1 MSPPSHLRHALLGA
15 ATAALA
21 LLPVQ
26 NATGG
31 PATLGAASAPVDQVT
46 VQAIL
51 DGPDLWIDRRRARV
65 KERAQAPEQLRTGA
79 SRAQL
84 GLRPAAAIRM
94 NRASQLRLGSRCFL
108 MERGQILTSGPV
120 TLCTRSVRLSVR
132 GTHVLVELDASGG
145 ATISVLEGQ
154 AELEALSTPGVM
166 PLQLRQGSRL
176 RLDAEGRV
184 LSTTSLNAADYRA
197 VLDGPLVDGFSTPLP
212 QQSLLQQALSQVA
225 PGLSLACAAQP
236 LPGLAAAV
244 NAARQQQGLPGL
256 APLPAPL
263 AERNCR
269 YLAPVLRR
277 MLAGGLCDH
286 DQGRWQALVEE
297 HGTDSPLSPMSELLL
312 CPGARPASA
321 ADVVRLWLQSPLH
334 RDLLLHRPRATA
346 IDCVEMTV
354 ANRTAAICTTW
365 RGSGMTRI

>member
-1 MSPPSHLRHALLGA
+1 MSPPSRLRHALLGA

-21 LLPVQ
+21 LLPLQ
-26 NATGG
+26 NARGG
-31 PATLGAASAPVDQVT
+31 PATQGATSATVDQVT

-84 GLRPAAAIRM
+84 GLRTAAAIRM
-94 NRASQLRLGSRCFL
+94 NRVSQLRLGSRCFL

-154 AELEALSTPGVM
+154 AELESLSTPGVM
-166 PLQLRQGSRL
+166 PVQLRQGSRL
-176 RLDAEGRV
+176 RLDADGRV

-197 VLDGPLVDGFSTPLP
+197 FLEGPLVDGFSTPLP
-212 QQSLLQQALSQVA
+212 QQPLLQQALNQVA
-225 PGLSLACAAQP
+225 PGLSLACAAKQQP
-236 LPGLAAAV
+236 ALAAAV

-286 DQGRWQALVEE
+286 DRGRWQALVEE

-312 CPGARPASA
+312 CPGSRPVSA
-321 ADVVRLWLQSPLH
+321 AEVVRLWLQSPLH
-334 RDLLLHRPRATA
+334 RDLLLHRPRTNA
-346 IDCVEMTV
+346 IDCVEMMV
-354 ANRTAAICTTW
+354 AGRTAAICTTW
-365 RGSGMTRI
+365 RGSDMTRI